1 MQSGKSY
8 IKDYGHF
15 SEKIKALGCM
25 PDDVILVKADVVG
38 LYPSIA
44 HQAGLIGLRE
54 GVEVRLLKNIPI
66 DDLIKMTEFVLSNNF
81 LKFNGDPFQQIS
93 GMTIGTNFALP
104 YVCICM
110 DQFEQNFPAMQINQP
125 LIWLRYIDDIFLYG
139 LMGKEKEKN
148 LCQVLIVSLL
158 ISSSGMSLLQ
168 KDISF
173 LDIRI

>member
-1 MQSGKSY
+1 MISNCGTTTEKVPEFLDHHLNPVMQSGKSY

-93 GMTIGTNFALP
+93 GMTIGTNLALP
-104 YVCICM
+104 YVCIYM
-110 DQFEQNFPAMQINQP
+110 DQFEQKFPAMQINQP
-125 LIWLRYIDDIFLYG
+125 LT
-139 LMGKEKEKN
+139 
-148 LCQVLIVSLL
+148 
-158 ISSSGMSLLQ
+158 
-168 KDISF
+168 
-173 LDIRI
+173 

>member
-38 LYPSIA
+38 IYPSIA

-93 GMTIGTNFALP
+93 GMTIGTNLALP
-104 YVCICM
+104 YVCIYM
-110 DQFEQNFPAMQINQP
+110 D
-125 LIWLRYIDDIFLYG
+125 
-139 LMGKEKEKN
+139 
-148 LCQVLIVSLL
+148 
-158 ISSSGMSLLQ
+158 
-168 KDISF
+168 
-173 LDIRI
+173 